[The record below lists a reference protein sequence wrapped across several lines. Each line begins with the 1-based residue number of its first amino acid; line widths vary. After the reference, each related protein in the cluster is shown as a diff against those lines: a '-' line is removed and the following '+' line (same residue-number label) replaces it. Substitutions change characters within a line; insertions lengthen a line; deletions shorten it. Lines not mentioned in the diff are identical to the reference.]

1 MFLFQRHKEI
11 NAKSVS
17 TIHFIKMIQ
26 SLDTLCWCLFASP
39 HQCCA
44 AICWCFRSSW
54 RWWCHRPA
62 WCPWLLCSRR
72 WWWCGTVPALLCPC
86 TEHMFLFACV
96 FLGLNCSDLHER
108 CFTNKTK
115 ELLKF
120 LHNTLRFHTFI
131 SYKCFVQ
138 NRRVNKQITLKSPK
152 SAKTLWVA
160 VRLRKLI

>member
-17 TIHFIKMIQ
+17 TIHSIKIKMIQ

-86 TEHMFLFACV
+86 TENMFLFACV

-108 CFTNKTK
+108 CFTNKIWPK
-115 ELLKF
+115 NCLNF
-120 LHNTLRFHTFI
+120 FI
-131 SYKCFVQ
+131 IRWDF
-138 NRRVNKQITLKSPK
+138 THL
-152 SAKTLWVA
+152 SATNALFKTEE
-160 VRLRKLI
+160 